1 MKSLTVYITHIIFL
15 FAVLQTQAAK
25 IIVDPSGKIKTI
37 TEAIRL
43 ASANDTIIVQAG
55 TYREGNI
62 LINKPLV
69 LIGINKPM
77 VDGERK
83 VEVFTVDAAHVTIAG
98 FRIVNS
104 GTSNI
109 KDLAGIGGLQ
119 ADYLTIR
126 DNDLINT
133 FFGIHL
139 ASSKYGR
146 IQNNTFI
153 GQAKSD
159 TESGNGIHLWQC
171 SNILIEHNHI
181 RGHRDGIYF
190 EFVTNSIIHS
200 NTSENNHR
208 YGLHFMFSHD
218 DEYTDNVFR
227 NNGAGVAVMY
237 TRNVKMINNTFERNW
252 GHSAYGLL
260 LKDINDSYVYNNR
273 FVQNTIGIYLEG
285 TSRTEFSS
293 NLFLSNGWA
302 IRLQASCDANVFT
315 RNNFRSNTFDI
326 ATNGTMVL
334 NTINNNYWDKYQGYD
349 LNKDGIGDIP
359 YRPVNMYTMIVE
371 RIPTAVLLWRSFLVF
386 LLDRAEKVFPAVT
399 PENLK
404 DDYPSMKPY
413 DLDTKT

>member
-1 MKSLTVYITHIIFL
+1 MKSTIHHITLLIFL
-15 FAVLQTQAAK
+15 WSAFKTEAAT

-37 TEAIRL
+37 TAAL
-43 ASANDTIIVQAG
+43 QKASAGDTIKVRAG

-62 LINKPLV
+62 LINKPIV
-69 LIGINKPM
+69 LMGIGKP
-77 VDGERK
+77 VIDGERQ
-83 VEVFTVDAAHVTIAG
+83 VEVFTVEAHHVTITG
-98 FRIVNS
+98 FKIMNS
-104 GTSNI
+104 GRSNI

-126 DNDLINT
+126 DNELINT

-139 ASSKYGR
+139 SASKHCT
-146 IQNNTFI
+146 IENNTLSASA
-153 GQAKSD
+153 QSD
-159 TESGNGIHLWQC
+159 SESGNGIHLWQC
-171 SNILIEHNHI
+171 SNISIKNNKI

-190 EFVTNSIIHS
+190 EFVTNSVIAA
-200 NTSENNHR
+200 NLSENNHR

-237 TRNVKMINNTFERNW
+237 TRNVRMVNNTFERNW
-252 GHSAYGLL
+252 GNSAYGLL
-260 LKDINDSYVYNNR
+260 LKDINDSYVHHNK
-273 FVQNTIGIYLEG
+273 FIQNTIAIYLEG
-285 TSRTEFSS
+285 TSRTEFKH
-293 NLFLSNGWA
+293 NLFSENGWA

-315 RNNFRSNTFDI
+315 KNNFRSNTFDI

-334 NTINNNYWDKYQGYD
+334 NTINYNYWDKYQGYD

-359 YRPVNMYTMIVE
+359 FRPVNMYTMIVE

-413 DLDTKT
+413 DLDTKP